1 MVASRFILPL
11 LALALATCA
20 THGPERGPVIVMLAA
35 INDFHGNLEL
45 PAGGLPEINA
55 VTRELTRTPSGG
67 VARMATVLEGLRAQ
81 HKHFAF
87 VSAGDLV
94 GASPL
99 ASGYFDD
106 EPAIDAMNNLGLD
119 LNGVGNHEFDRG
131 VAELRRLQSGGCPR
145 EGCKSGQPFAGAKFQ
160 FLAANVTVRDTG
172 KTLFAPYALR
182 EFGGVRV
189 AFIGVTLRSTPA
201 ILSPKAVAGLDFH
214 DEADTVNK
222 LVPELQQAGVE
233 AIVVLIHQ
241 GGFQRGGPNDCS
253 EFRGP
258 IIDLVKRFDRAVDVV
273 VSGHTHQAYVCRIEG
288 RLLTS
293 AGSFGRALTAI
304 ELKLDRATRDVV
316 SAHAVNHVVRSD
328 LPENPLL
335 AALAVRQAQLL
346 KRLDRPV
353 GRVTQSISNV
363 QNGDGESPLGQLIAD
378 AQLEA
383 TRDVGAEVAF
393 MNPGGIRVPVDYT
406 GDGTVTYSALYAV
419 QPFGNH
425 LVTMTLAGK
434 EVLQLLEQQWSING
448 LRRLQISK
456 GSGFAWNPDLPE
468 GSHIIRNSVV
478 INGEPLQ
485 LDRDYRITVNNYL
498 ADGGDNL
505 PILRLG
511 RNRVAGVLNLDALVA
526 YFERQSPVSPIAVR
540 RARRTNTF
548 DK

>member
-1 MVASRFILPL
+1 MQVSL
-11 LALALATCA
+11 L
-20 THGPERGPVIVMLAA
+20 A

-241 GGFQRGGPNDCS
+241 GGFQRGGPNDCI

-273 VSGHTHQAYVCRIEG
+273 VGGGEVLQRPGGGQLLDGRGPRLQLLGLVLGALEEG
-288 RLLTS
+288 REVRDGAS
-293 AGSFGRALTAI
+293 ATHRDFIDHLAAVGFDEAI
-304 ELKLDRATRDVV
+304 ELLGQGFDLGGRDILT
-316 SAHAVNHVVRSD
+316 SDEHVLVERHRLD
-328 LPENPLL
+328 LP
-335 AALAVRQAQLL
+335 LAVSGPEPPWPAGPSRDQTRTRQ
-346 KRLDRPV
+346 
-353 GRVTQSISNV
+353 
-363 QNGDGESPLGQLIAD
+363 
-378 AQLEA
+378 
-383 TRDVGAEVAF
+383 GA
-393 MNPGGIRVPVDYT
+393 M
-406 GDGTVTYSALYAV
+406 
-419 QPFGNH
+419 
-425 LVTMTLAGK
+425 
-434 EVLQLLEQQWSING
+434 
-448 LRRLQISK
+448 
-456 GSGFAWNPDLPE
+456 
-468 GSHIIRNSVV
+468 
-478 INGEPLQ
+478 
-485 LDRDYRITVNNYL
+485 
-498 ADGGDNL
+498 
-505 PILRLG
+505 
-511 RNRVAGVLNLDALVA
+511 
-526 YFERQSPVSPIAVR
+526 
-540 RARRTNTF
+540 RARTIHLPPGHASKISFLIGVRVDFCATLT
-548 DK
+548 

>member
-1 MVASRFILPL
+1 
-11 LALALATCA
+11 
-20 THGPERGPVIVMLAA
+20 MLFRSA

-45 PAGGLPEINA
+45 PAGGLPEVNA
-55 VTRELTRTPSGG
+55 TTRELTSTPAGG
-67 VARMATVLEGLRAQ
+67 VARMATVLERLRARHQ
-81 HKHFAF
+81 YFAF

-258 IIDLVKRFDRAVDVV
+258 IIDLVKRFDNYELAVVLSHV
-273 VSGHTHQAYVCRIEG
+273 GIKHILCRAYV
-288 RLLTS
+288 LL
-293 AGSFGRALTAI
+293 
-304 ELKLDRATRDVV
+304 D
-316 SAHAVNHVVRSD
+316 
-328 LPENPLL
+328 
-335 AALAVRQAQLL
+335 
-346 KRLDRPV
+346 DRP
-353 GRVTQSISNV
+353 RVFDYLFEH
-363 QNGDGESPLGQLIAD
+363 GDSTSQW
-378 AQLEA
+378 
-383 TRDVGAEVAF
+383 DVNDV
-393 MNPGGIRVPVDYT
+393 RVLFP
-406 GDGTVTYSALYAV
+406 
-419 QPFGNH
+419 
-425 LVTMTLAGK
+425 
-434 EVLQLLEQQWSING
+434 
-448 LRRLQISK
+448 R
-456 GSGFAWNPDLPE
+456 
-468 GSHIIRNSVV
+468 
-478 INGEPLQ
+478 
-485 LDRDYRITVNNYL
+485 
-498 ADGGDNL
+498 
-505 PILRLG
+505 
-511 RNRVAGVLNLDALVA
+511 
-526 YFERQSPVSPIAVR
+526 
-540 RARRTNTF
+540 
-548 DK
+548 